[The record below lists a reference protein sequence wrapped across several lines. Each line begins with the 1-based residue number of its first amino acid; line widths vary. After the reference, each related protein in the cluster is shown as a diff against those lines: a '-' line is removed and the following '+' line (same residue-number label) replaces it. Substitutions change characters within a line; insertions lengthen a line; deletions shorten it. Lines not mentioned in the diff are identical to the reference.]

1 MSERKNS
8 PLDILV
14 IVFFTLLFCGTFGVA
29 VYFIF
34 VYMILPLA
42 VEFIPALDTWLTRV
56 GREND
61 TAEIYRTIYQVC
73 ALLAVIPAIC
83 SSCTLVKFRERVFIK
98 ETGGTIPPRAGF
110 AYHLKNHFRYDAI
123 AAVIIVALGLLV
135 HLFDKGVGA
144 SPFHILYCRLGVIPA
159 VLISAVMTVAA
170 LLLGIIIAQNSWR
183 ADHFFGD

>member
-1 MSERKNS
+1 MSERKNN

-14 IVFFTLLFCGTFGVA
+14 IVFFTLFFCGTFGFA
-29 VYFIF
+29 IYFAF
-34 VYMILPLA
+34 VYIILPLA
-42 VEFIPALDTWLTRV
+42 VEFIPALDAWLTRV

-61 TAEIYRTIYQVC
+61 TELIYRTIYQVC

-83 SSCTLVKFRERVFIK
+83 VSCTLVKFRERVFIK
-98 ETGGTIPPRAGF
+98 ETGGMIHPREGF
-110 AYHLKNHFRYDAI
+110 IYHLKNHLSYDAI
-123 AAVIIVALGLLV
+123 ATVIIVIAGLLV

-159 VLISAVMTVAA
+159 LLISAVMTVAA
-170 LLLGIIIAQNSWR
+170 QLLGIIIAQNSWR